1 MEVILIEDIPSLGK
15 RGKIVKVADGYAR
28 NYLIPR
34 NLALPATKQN
44 IQKIQEQQKIIK
56 IKEIKEKSDAE
67 ELAKQLAA
75 LSLTI
80 SKKAGE
86 NDLLFGTVTNAD
98 IEAELTKLGYEID
111 KRKIILEEPIKR
123 LGIYEIPIKLHKDV
137 SAVVK
142 VWVVK
147 EVAEE
152 R

>member
-1 MEVILIEDIPSLGK
+1 MEIILIEDIPSLGK
-15 RGKIVKVADGYAR
+15 RGKIIKVADGYAR

-44 IQKIQEQQKIIK
+44 IKKIQEHQKLTK

-67 ELAKQLAA
+67 ELAKQLAT

-98 IEAELTKLGYEID
+98 IEAELAKLGYEID

-123 LGIYEIPIKLHKDV
+123 LGIYEVPIKLHKDV
-137 SAVVK
+137 SATVK

-147 EVAEE
+147 E
-152 R
+152 